1 MKRFLLPTA
10 VIGLCL
16 AALALT
22 ARAQTSLQV
31 APDQSVGVL
40 SEDPGYGERWSTS
53 ILPFGN
59 YTGTLSGNAVFCRTY
74 LHFPLDGLP
83 AGSTVQSAVLYVYTD
98 DFWPAPGGAPMAVYP
113 VAAAWTPGGVDWLDT
128 AAWPALGGGV
138 ATTDVSSSGGWFTW
152 DVTALVQG
160 WANGAPNYGLALA
173 AADLGSSASNWATAR
188 RLTASD
194 PATLPYL
201 AVVFTAPAPTATSTP
216 APQPT
221 SAPQPQPTAAPQPA
235 APTAAPT
242 PTPTPP
248 PVLLPETGQSMPPV
262 ALWLLIGG
270 GLLGLA
276 GLLWKTRART

>member
-1 MKRFLLPTA
+1 MKRSLLPT
-10 VIGLCL
+10 VIIGLCL

-53 ILPFGN
+53 IFPFGN
-59 YTGTLSGNAVFCRTY
+59 YTATLSGNAVFCRTY

-98 DFWPAPGGAPMAVYP
+98 DFWPAPGGAPMAAYP
-113 VAAAWTPGGVDWLDT
+113 VAVAWTPGGVDWLDT

-152 DVTALVQG
+152 DATALVQG
-160 WANGAPNYGLALA
+160 WANGAPNYGLAVA

-201 AVVFTAPAPTATSTP
+201 AIVFTAPAPTATSTP

-235 APTAAPT
+235 APTTAPAPT
-242 PTPTPP
+242 PTPIPI
-248 PVLLPETGQSMPPV
+248 LLPATGGNVSLIP
-262 ALWLLIGG
+262 WLLLLGG
-270 GLLGLA
+270 GLALSGRLVRKA
-276 GLLWKTRART
+276 KTRT